1 MHTESSIVS
10 DFALIADNIVAAMPR
25 QEGPAAAKEQPEGG
39 SQASM
44 QGSSWRCTVGSAASP
59 GKEREDDAVAA
70 ANKAAQ
76 YAVVV
81 AVATAKKAA

>member
-1 MHTESSIVS
+1 MQAALGGAQGES
-10 DFALIADNIVAAMPR
+10 A
-25 QEGPAAAKEQPEGG
+25 
-39 SQASM
+39 
-44 QGSSWRCTVGSAASP
+44 TSP
-59 GKEREDDAVAA
+59 GREHEDDAVAA